1 MTMTPEEIRAFR
13 EYIETLAEAEI
24 EEEDAEDV

>member
-1 MTMTPEEIRAFR
+1 MTMTPEEIQAFR

-24 EEEDAEDV
+24 EQEDTKDV